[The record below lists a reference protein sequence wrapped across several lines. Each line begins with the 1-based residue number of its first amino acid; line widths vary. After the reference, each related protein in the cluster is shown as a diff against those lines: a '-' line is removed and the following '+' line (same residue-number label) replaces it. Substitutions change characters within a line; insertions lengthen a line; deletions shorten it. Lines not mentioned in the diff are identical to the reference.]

1 MTNHVKENVYPSRN
15 Q

>member
-1 MTNHVKENVYPSRN
+1 MTNHVKENVYPSRD